1 MGQGQSGIEGPQGPE
16 GPEGP
21 QGERGPIGPLGP
33 QGPKGDTGLQGPQG
47 LKGDKGE
54 KGDTGPIGLQ
64 GPQGPLG
71 PKGEKGDPGSV
82 AFQSSDMD
90 TISTNLSTNNDFLTG
105 LSSRIAVNPTLAS
118 SVGGSIVNNATTK
131 SLIGADIV
139 GRDAFKTDIA
149 NLLTSNPTYRAKIK
163 GDPGNLGDAN
173 AVKTALE
180 NRTVWCADG
189 SVTCNVP
196 TGKTFETTGDVNAKN
211 FTATG
216 NMTAATGDVNAKNF
230 TATGNMTATGDVT
243 GKNVSASGSIS
254 ATDIKA
260 TGSAQIANAF
270 VSNDLWFN
278 GPTNKWILHTP
289 DDGRTEMY
297 IAPSTDDKK
306 DWNWSNATI
315 FYKDGSITTKKLTAS
330 ENIAARNMYANNT
343 DQASYTQVSVGGGV
357 LFKNGNLREDDG
369 GKKTFTIRN
378 DDGSLRLQAV
388 GGRVRVPKTV
398 TVIKSLQ
405 AGVDEGVGELDSY
418 WDKPGLNIRNDDGRW
433 THFNDKNVNYIR
445 GETKFDN
452 PVQIGS
458 WRIEED
464 AQGYLVFKKWK
475 DGKWSVAAPN
485 SPYVAIGTDGN
496 IWSGRS
502 IDGVGYGWITDN
514 MKWLYDNSVLKDKE
528 VNLVNKNWGRLK
540 SFQDMGV
547 GVRDVNA
554 DNWSTWK
561 VTW

>member
-47 LKGDKGE
+47 LKGE

-105 LSSRIAVNPTLAS
+105 LSSKIAVNPTLAS

-149 NLLTSNPTYRAKIK
+149 NLLTSNATYKARIK

-189 SVTCNVP
+189 STATTCNVP
-196 TGKTFETTGDVNAKN
+196 DNKTLATAKI
-211 FTATG
+211 TATG
-216 NMTAATGDVNAKNF
+216 DIIATGDVNAKNF
-230 TATGNMTATGDVT
+230 TATENVNAKNFTATENVNAKNFSTNGRIWIGGDLDANWNKGLHIKNDNGSWTHFNAQGKSENWIRGVT
-243 GKNVSASGSIS
+243 YF
-254 ATDIKA
+254 
-260 TGSAQIANAF
+260 ANDTHSPNF
-270 VSNDLWFN
+270 I
-278 GPTNKWILHTP
+278 GTNL
-289 DDGRTEMY
+289 
-297 IAPSTDDKK
+297 S
-306 DWNWSNATI
+306 
-315 FYKDGSITTKKLTAS
+315 AS
-330 ENIAARNMYANNT
+330 ENVNSKNFTATNAVYTDNICNKANTGCFKVLGNDSASFKHVYANNP
-343 DQASYTQVSVGGGV
+343 DQASYTEMKIGSKGV
-357 LFKNGNLREDDG
+357 LFKNGDTREDDG

-388 GGRVRVPKTV
+388 GGRIRVPQTA
-398 TVIKSLQ
+398 VITSLH
-405 AGVDEGVGELDSY
+405 VGNELDAA
-418 WDKPGLNIRNDDGRW
+418 WDKKGLNIANNNGSW
-433 THFNDKNVNYIR
+433 THFNDNDKNFIR
-445 GETKFDN
+445 GVTEFSNQLRTAPGKGLCNSD
-452 PVQIGS
+452 GS
-458 WRIEED
+458 ICVD
-464 AQGYLVFKKWK
+464 
-475 DGKWSVAAPN
+475 VADI
-485 SPYVAIGTDGN
+485 VT
-496 IWSGRS
+496 
-502 IDGVGYGWITDN
+502 
-514 MKWLYDNSVLKDKE
+514 KDKE
-528 VNLVNKNWGRLK
+528 VNLINKNWGRLK

-547 GVRDVNA
+547 GVRGENA

>member
-33 QGPKGDTGLQGPQG
+33 QGPKGDTGLQG

-82 AFQSSDMD
+82 AFKTEDMD

-105 LSSRIAVNPTLAS
+105 LSSKIAVNPTLAS

-180 NRTVWCADG
+180 NKTVWCADG
-189 SVTCNVP
+189 TTATTCNVP
-196 TGKTFETTGDVNAKN
+196 TGKTLATEKI
-211 FTATG
+211 TATG
-216 NMTAATGDVNAKNF
+216 DIVATGDVNAKNF
-230 TATGNMTATGDVT
+230 TATGNMTATGNVIGKDFTANGRIWIGGNLDANWNKGLHIKNDNGGWTHFNAQGKSENWIRGVT
-243 GKNVSASGSIS
+243 YFENDTHSPNF
-254 ATDIKA
+254 TA
-260 TGSAQIANAF
+260 TGN
-270 VSNDLWFN
+270 
-278 GPTNKWILHTP
+278 
-289 DDGRTEMY
+289 
-297 IAPSTDDKK
+297 
-306 DWNWSNATI
+306 
-315 FYKDGSITTKKLTAS
+315 ITAK
-330 ENIAARNMYANNT
+330 NMYANNT
-343 DQASYTQVSVGGGV
+343 DQASYTQVSVGKGV
-357 LFKNGNLREDDG
+357 LFKNGDTRDDDG

-378 DDGSLRLQAV
+378 DDGSLRLMAT
-388 GGRVRVPKTV
+388 GGRVKVPKTV

-405 AGVDEGVGELDSY
+405 VGVDEGVPELGSD
-418 WDKPGLNIRNDDGRW
+418 WDKEGLNIRNKNGTW
-433 THFNDKNVNYIR
+433 THFNDNNVNYIR
-445 GETKFDN
+445 GETKFTN
-452 PVQIGS
+452 PVEIGS

-464 AQGYLVFKKWK
+464 ASGNLVFKRKK
-475 DGKWSVAAPN
+475 
-485 SPYVAIGTDGN
+485 TDGTWATN
-496 IWSGRS
+496 ESDQPYFYIAAADGNVWVNRS
-502 IDGVGYGWITDN
+502 TSRGWISDN
-514 MKWLYDNSVLKDKE
+514 IANHTHKYWAPGTGGY
-528 VNLVNKNWGRLK
+528 
-540 SFQDMGV
+540 QTQ
-547 GVRDVNA
+547 
-554 DNWSTWK
+554 TWK
-561 VTW
+561 TGE